1 MLAREIIG
9 DVLEIRVGEEFEQ
22 IVHRRVFAPA
32 VLEGDKLVVEIAGG
46 LARKTREIDVGAS
59 SALIAMAGRARLN
72 PRRHR
77 VGRLTRRLS
86 DARKSLKRK
95 TQSQSDHHNP

>member
-9 DVLEIRVGEEFEQ
+9 DVLQIRVGEEFEQ

-32 VLEGDKLVVEIAGG
+32 VLEGDKLVIEIPGG
-46 LARKTREIDVGAS
+46 LARKTREVDVAGPPTV
-59 SALIAMAGRARLN
+59 IAMAGRARLD

-77 VGRLTRRLS
+77 VGRLSRRLS
-86 DARKSLKRK
+86 DARESLKAK
-95 TQSQSDHHNP
+95 PKSQSDDHRP